1 MNSDDIHGLLPD
13 LNGTAESPDLG
24 PPPIAHFE
32 AGDPIHFDASQQE
45 SPWQTKQDIGGALN
59 PALLSNLETR
69 RRRRE
74 SSRPGD
80 NAVLQL
86 TDSQTSHQELLDN
99 TNKPEHTLK
108 SGAKRKFSARD
119 EDEQSGL
126 PSTSERD
133 DFQFNR
139 TQETPQTER
148 PSGTRLVTGQAEKRA
163 EQGSQSD
170 ATKMKESSREKPR
183 VNPNQALTSRN
194 VLAPKSVNTDPVL
207 SPVKISR
214 LAEGEKHKPP
224 KPNMP
229 TKSRDRAKARE
240 QPASQRF
247 ARQVKAQQAEIQ
259 APEPK
264 ATTQSVT
271 ELPRI
276 LPEPPEPPAA
286 SSLDTFSPEGSEPPA
301 TRPESRDT
309 PPPGDLDPEKAN
321 TSTFGSMGRASR
333 RPRGSV
339 SYAEPNL
346 RDKMRRPTKELVD
359 AVAAEERLQ
368 QKKTLRSEEDAIE
381 AELVITG
388 ETASKMRTVT
398 VKKEPT
404 TDHSLDW
411 KALPMKKSEINQ
423 NHVGT
428 DPPSP
433 LNNKAPAAK
442 TDLPPSVV
450 TERRRRPSMLE
461 RDKSVVGGGQ
471 QGFGASSA
479 IAALITEH
487 PKHRSRGDS
496 VLIDKLKH
504 TSKHSEAPEVY
515 DIQGSSPADT
525 EDTTAKARESKAT
538 VARSSRRH
546 SSISDDRIKDAMAR
560 RAERRKETA
569 PAPDLKGVRSAATLV
584 ADAGEEIAGRG
595 ERAASRRRSMML

>member
-1 MNSDDIHGLLPD
+1 M
-13 LNGTAESPDLG
+13 
-24 PPPIAHFE
+24 
-32 AGDPIHFDASQQE
+32 
-45 SPWQTKQDIGGALN
+45 
-59 PALLSNLETR
+59 
-69 RRRRE
+69 
-74 SSRPGD
+74 
-80 NAVLQL
+80 
-86 TDSQTSHQELLDN
+86 
-99 TNKPEHTLK
+99 
-108 SGAKRKFSARD
+108 
-119 EDEQSGL
+119 
-126 PSTSERD
+126 
-133 DFQFNR
+133 
-139 TQETPQTER
+139 
-148 PSGTRLVTGQAEKRA
+148 
-163 EQGSQSD
+163 
-170 ATKMKESSREKPR
+170 
-183 VNPNQALTSRN
+183 
-194 VLAPKSVNTDPVL
+194 NTDPVL

-214 LAEGEKHKPP
+214 LAEGEKIKPP

-229 TKSRDRAKARE
+229 TKPRDRARARD

-247 ARQVKAQQAEIQ
+247 ARPAKVQQAEVQ
-259 APEPK
+259 APDAK

-271 ELPRI
+271 ELSKIP
-276 LPEPPEPPAA
+276 PEPPEPPAA

-309 PPPGDLDPEKAN
+309 PPPGDLDPETAN

-333 RPRGSV
+333 RPRCSV

-359 AVAAEERLQ
+359 AVAAEERRQ
-368 QKKTLRSEEDAIE
+368 QKRTLKSEEDAIE
-381 AELVITG
+381 AEPLITG
-388 ETASKMRTVT
+388 EAPSKMRTVT
-398 VKKEPT
+398 VKKEST
-404 TDHSLDW
+404 ADYSLDW
-411 KALPMKKSEINQ
+411 KALPVKKGESIRDNVEA
-423 NHVGT
+423 

-433 LNNKAPAAK
+433 LSNKAPAAK
-442 TDLPPSVV
+442 PDLPPSVV

-461 RDKSVVGGGQ
+461 RDKSGVGGGQ

-487 PKHRSRGDS
+487 PKNRSRGDS

-525 EDTTAKARESKAT
+525 EDTTAKTGESKAT

-584 ADAGEEIAGRG
+584 ADAGEGVAGRG
-595 ERAASRRRSMML
+595 DRAASRRRSMML